1 MVKKKLHKE
10 ENAKKYFP
18 LRILE
23 MVIKIKE
30 M

>member
-1 MVKKKLHKE
+1 MVKKLHKE
-10 ENAKKYFP
+10 ENAQKYFP